1 MLDGGSVNPTVSRQ
15 PMLVR
20 QLAVLWLFVVAVGC
34 DRPPQTPAVGTQEP
48 ARLTVAVSI
57 LPEAWLVQQIGG
69 SEVRVVTLVRP
80 GESAELYQPT
90 DAQIQEVM
98 HASVYFPVGMPF
110 ESGRAFQAI
119 RDSHRLQVVELR
131 QGIPL
136 REMVPHSH
144 AGAEAGAHA
153 EAAESKDPHIW
164 LSPRLL
170 KLEAATIAHAL
181 EWIDAEH
188 QETYRQNLAAL
199 VKKLDRLD
207 DRVRRKLAPLR
218 GKTFFVY
225 HPAWGYF
232 ADEYGLRQ
240 VPIEIEGKEPTD
252 AELTELQREVRREK
266 ARVIFAQPQTPQ
278 RAVRAIIQSVGS
290 IRMSILDDL
299 DPDPSAAIQRAADE
313 IAQSA
318 GS

>member
-1 MLDGGSVNPTVSRQ
+1 MSARR
-15 PMLVR
+15 LVVLLF
-20 QLAVLWLFVVAVGC
+20 LALPLGC
-34 DRPPQTPAVGTQEP
+34 GHPPETAPARPQEP
-48 ARLTVAVSI
+48 ARLTVVVSI
-57 LPEAWLVQQIGG
+57 LPEAWLVQQVGG
-69 SEVRVVTLVRP
+69 PDVRVVTLVRP

-119 RDSHRLQVVELR
+119 RDSQRLQIVDLR

-144 AGAEAGAHA
+144 LGAEAHA
-153 EAAESKDPHIW
+153 EAVQGKDPHIW

-170 KLEAATIAHAL
+170 KIEAATMAHAL
-181 EWIDAEH
+181 EWIDVGH
-188 QETYRQNLAAL
+188 QETYRRNLAAL
-199 VKKLDRLD
+199 QTRLDRLD
-207 DRVRRKLAPLR
+207 DRVRRKLAPLK
-218 GKTFFVY
+218 GKAFFVY

-240 VPIEIEGKEPTD
+240 VPIEIEGKEPSD
-252 AELTELQREVRREK
+252 AELTELQRDVRREK
-266 ARVIFAQPQTPQ
+266 VKVIFAQPQTPQ
-278 RAVRAIIQSVGS
+278 RAVRAIIQSVES
-290 IRMSILDDL
+290 VRMSILDDL

-318 GS
+318 GP

>member
-1 MLDGGSVNPTVSRQ
+1 LNTTVYW
-15 PMLVR
+15 
-20 QLAVLWLFVVAVGC
+20 QLTPARRFAALLLLALTLSC
-34 DRPPQTPAVGTQEP
+34 DRPQETAAPRPQSP

-57 LPEAWLVQQIGG
+57 LPEAWLVEQVGG
-69 SEVRVVTLVRP
+69 PHVRVVTLVRP
-80 GESAELYQPT
+80 GESAELYEPT

-110 ESGRAFQAI
+110 ENGRTFQAI
-119 RDSHRLQVVELR
+119 RDSHRLQIVDLR

-136 REMVPHSH
+136 REMVRHSH
-144 AGAEAGAHA
+144 PGAEAGAHA
-153 EAAESKDPHIW
+153 EAAEGKDPHIW

-170 KLEAATIAHAL
+170 KIEAATMAHAL
-181 EWIDAEH
+181 EWIDVEH

-199 VKKLDRLD
+199 QKKLDRLD
-207 DRVRRKLAPLR
+207 DRVRRKLASLK
-218 GKTFFVY
+218 GKAFFVY

-240 VPIEIEGKEPTD
+240 VPIEIEGKEPSD
-252 AELTELQREVRREK
+252 SELTELQRELRREK

-278 RAVRAIIQSVGS
+278 RAVRAIIQSVES
-290 IRMSILDDL
+290 VRMSILDDL

-313 IAQSA
+313 IVRSS